1 MSTLLQ
7 RLKQRKLVQWALTYL
22 AGAWVAL
29 EVVDLVGDIW
39 DLPEVI
45 AQVATVVLV
54 VGFFAVLVLAW
65 YL

>member
-7 RLKQRKLVQWALTYL
+7 RLKKRKLVQWALTYL

-39 DLPEVI
+39 ALPEVI
-45 AQVATVVLV
+45 P
-54 VGFFAVLVLAW
+54 
-65 YL
+65 